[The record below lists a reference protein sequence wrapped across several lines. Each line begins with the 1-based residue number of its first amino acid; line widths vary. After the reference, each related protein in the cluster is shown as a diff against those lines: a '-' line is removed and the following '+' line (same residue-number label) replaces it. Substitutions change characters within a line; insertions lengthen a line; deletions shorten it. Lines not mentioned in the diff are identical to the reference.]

1 MTIKTWQE
9 RMVDAGHAA
18 STDGMR
24 INMHAQAEINELR
37 EALEAAL
44 QDRVAMA
51 TELARVR
58 AKWTEESLIM
68 EEVCRANTLLEKRL
82 DAWDKQEPVAYR
94 FTQNRG
100 YGVTEFTY
108 HDHSERNSWETAY
121 RDNCLEIEPLYTKPK
136 EAT

>member
-44 QDRVAMA
+44 QDRAAMA
-51 TELARVR
+51 TELTRVR

-82 DAWDKQEPVAYR
+82 AAWDK
-94 FTQNRG
+94 
-100 YGVTEFTY
+100 
-108 HDHSERNSWETAY
+108 NSHESV
-121 RDNCLEIEPLYTKPK
+121 RSNPLMSNHNSC
-136 EAT
+136 A